1 MARKTPSTIRI
12 RKETVKRLQKIG
24 RYGESY
30 NDIIKRLLPTKHRRW
45 RDEDLE
51 IIEEPTR
58 KRKIIRVKTIERK
71 KRK

>member
-24 RYGESY
+24 KYGESY
-30 NDIIKRLLPTKHRRW
+30 DDVIKRLLPTKHHRW

-51 IIEEPTR
+51 TIEEPPR
-58 KRKIIRVKTIERK
+58 KGKTIVGKPLKTKEQK
-71 KRK
+71 